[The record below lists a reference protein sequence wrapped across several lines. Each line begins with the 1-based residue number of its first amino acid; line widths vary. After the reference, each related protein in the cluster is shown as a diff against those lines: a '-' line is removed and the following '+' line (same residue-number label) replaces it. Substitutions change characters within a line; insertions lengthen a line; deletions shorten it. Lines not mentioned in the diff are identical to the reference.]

1 MDSVLPMAGKEL
13 LSQGLLGVIIFFL
26 IWYIGRKES
35 ELKDILLAHKA
46 ELAAK
51 DKRIEELTGAQLM
64 DAKQFIEIAVGL
76 RTQGQAFLAAIERK
90 SQ

>member
-13 LSQGLLGVIIFFL
+13 LSQGLLGIIIFFL

-35 ELKDILLAHKA
+35 ELKDILAAHKA
-46 ELAAK
+46 EIASK
-51 DKRIEELTGAQLM
+51 DKQIEELSSARLLDVKQLV
-64 DAKQFIEIAVGL
+64 EIAVGL
-76 RTQGQAFLAAIERK
+76 RSQGQAFLAAIERK